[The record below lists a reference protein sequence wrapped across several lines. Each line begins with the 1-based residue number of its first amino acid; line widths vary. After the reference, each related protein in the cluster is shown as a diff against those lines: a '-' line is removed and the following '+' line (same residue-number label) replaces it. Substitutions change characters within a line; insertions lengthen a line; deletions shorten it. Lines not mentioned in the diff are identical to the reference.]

1 MTQTPI
7 VLEILPPQPSRVR
20 QDQLLSIFWVAAI
33 GLLLY
38 EIYFVNPPA
47 LMSKMATLMIT
58 IAALLPSYLWCSGQ
72 ALGLPVYP
80 MFALS
85 FIWTYALPFV
95 SDHPRVQSY
104 SPQAHLFA
112 GATVTGTI
120 VLGTLVWYRFVSQ
133 VPKEP
138 PYFRA
143 LTERKGDQFF
153 LTALSFAVL
162 FNITN
167 AAGWIG
173 FLGPFYSIVRN
184 SILGLTA
191 ISTFVMCYRLGTRSL
206 SKRQAGV
213 LITLLVTFMITNSL
227 SFLLIGTASVG
238 MIAIS
243 SYTIGRKRVPLVLIC
258 ILFTVVSFLNYG
270 KADMRGKYWFSEIQ
284 PTVAPWEYVNLY
296 AEWTD
301 FSWKYLQ
308 KREAQETEEDR
319 SFTERASVAQM
330 LLLAQKRSPE
340 ELPFLNGETYAIIP
354 QVMVP
359 RIFNQN
365 RIRSQEGTH
374 MLSVHYGLQTKEQTL
389 ITSISWGLLAEA
401 YGNFGVW
408 GCAGLAIALGAFYG
422 KVTSLSINAPLLSL
436 RSLYTVLLMTYA
448 FQAEWT
454 AGTYIAAFLQ
464 ASYLLLGIAFVFM
477 ENYRVPRTAFL
488 SYFYDSESN

>member
-1 MTQTPI
+1 L
-7 VLEILPPQPSRVR
+7 VFRDSA
-20 QDQLLSIFWVAAI
+20 D
-33 GLLLY
+33 G
-38 EIYFVNPPA
+38 
-47 LMSKMATLMIT
+47 
-58 IAALLPSYLWCSGQ
+58 C
-72 ALGLPVYP
+72 ALG
-80 MFALS
+80 
-85 FIWTYALPFV
+85 
-95 SDHPRVQSY
+95 
-104 SPQAHLFA
+104 
-112 GATVTGTI
+112 
-120 VLGTLVWYRFVSQ
+120 
-133 VPKEP
+133 
-138 PYFRA
+138 
-143 LTERKGDQFF
+143 
-153 LTALSFAVL
+153 
-162 FNITN
+162 
-167 AAGWIG
+167 
-173 FLGPFYSIVRN
+173 
-184 SILGLTA
+184 
-191 ISTFVMCYRLGTRSL
+191 
-206 SKRQAGV
+206 
-213 LITLLVTFMITNSL
+213 
-227 SFLLIGTASVG
+227 
-238 MIAIS
+238 
-243 SYTIGRKRVPLVLIC
+243 
-258 ILFTVVSFLNYG
+258 
-270 KADMRGKYWFSEIQ
+270 
-284 PTVAPWEYVNLY
+284 
-296 AEWTD
+296 D